1 MLEIGLTGGI
11 GSGKSL
17 IARIFKMFDV
27 PVFDAD
33 FEAKSL
39 YQEIETM
46 EKIRQLF
53 GERVFNKGE
62 IDRKV
67 LANMVFSEQSMLN
80 KLNQLIHPKVRSLYT
95 NWVGKNLNAP
105 YVVYEAAIL
114 FETGYYQKLD
124 KTILV
129 VAEEELRIRRT
140 MKRDQTTRAEVLHRM
155 SRQWSDERKIPLADF
170 IIHNNDNDLLL
181 PQVYD
186 VHQRLLGF

>member
-39 YQEIETM
+39 YQEIGTM
-46 EKIRQLF
+46 EEIRQLF
-53 GERVFNKGE
+53 GERVFDKGV

-67 LANMVFSEQSMLN
+67 LASMVFSEQSMLN

-95 NWVGKNLNAP
+95 NWVGKNLKAP

-140 MKRDQTTRAEVLHRM
+140 MNRDRKMRAEVLHRM
-155 SRQWSDERKIPLADF
+155 SRQWPDERKIPLADF